1 MSVTQQCCVV
11 TEHTCDV
18 CGIRTL
24 CGYEPNWGSSSD
36 CPYICSSAGSHK
48 HRSYALQA
56 KSPIVEELQDHM
68 MGFQQHRGQI
78 AAENSAGNDR
88 EEMAPAEAAVQ
99 AALGVL
105 SRCVETCYH
114 PQLLFKSI
122 SLA

>member
-1 MSVTQQCCVV
+1 MLRDNETNLTFQV
-11 TEHTCDV
+11 
-18 CGIRTL
+18 
-24 CGYEPNWGSSSD
+24 D
-36 CPYICSSAGSHK
+36 CPCVCFSAQSHK
-48 HRSYALQA
+48 HRSFGLQA

-68 MGFQQHRGQI
+68 MGLQQHRGRI

-105 SRCVETCYH
+105 SRYAHTCYYL
-114 PQLLFKSI
+114 QLLFKSI

>member
-1 MSVTQQCCVV
+1 MV
-11 TEHTCDV
+11 TEHTRDV
-18 CGIRTL
+18 CDMAVL
-24 CGYEPNWGSSSD
+24 CGDLTKNANPSD
-36 CPYICSSAGSHK
+36 CPCICFSAGSHYQ
-48 HRSYALQA
+48 RTFGLQA

-68 MGFQQHRGQI
+68 MGLQQHRGQT
-78 AAENSAGNDR
+78 AAENSAGNER

-105 SRCVETCYH
+105 SRYVDTCYH